1 MMLKREPLS
10 SKGVTLV
17 ELLIVIVVMGI
28 ISAFAVPNL
37 NKVVGNVQ
45 ENLQIINMQNIK
57 NFIDQQLL
65 LYPVDD
71 DHMYT
76 YKRSGSADDSYFS
89 TFLET
94 TWEVTNGPGDA
105 DNTNI
110 VNFTNS
116 VSGKLGV
123 VNWHDAP
130 ALNDD
135 LYCNQSLYITT
146 DSDASYE
153 INNPQT
159 IDSCYAGSIV
169 IWYDDNSADNIFVY
183 YVDSEGLQTK
193 QYFIYLHIS
202 VSFNKYN
209 TFSFS
214 EVF

>member
-1 MMLKREPLS
+1 MGLYTTVNNKKNYTQVIQRPFSRERFFPIN
-10 SKGVTLV
+10 SKPD
-17 ELLIVIVVMGI
+17 I
-28 ISAFAVPNL
+28 
-37 NKVVGNVQ
+37 
-45 ENLQIINMQNIK
+45 NIK

-65 LYPVDD
+65 LYPIDD

-76 YKRSGSADDSYFS
+76 YKRSSSADDSYFS

-94 TWEVTNGPGDA
+94 TWEVLNGDGDA

-123 VNWHDAP
+123 VNWNDAP

-183 YVDSEGLQTK
+183 YVDSEGFQTE
-193 QYFIYLHIS
+193 QYFIYT
-202 VSFNKYN
+202 K
-209 TFSFS
+209 
-214 EVF
+214 